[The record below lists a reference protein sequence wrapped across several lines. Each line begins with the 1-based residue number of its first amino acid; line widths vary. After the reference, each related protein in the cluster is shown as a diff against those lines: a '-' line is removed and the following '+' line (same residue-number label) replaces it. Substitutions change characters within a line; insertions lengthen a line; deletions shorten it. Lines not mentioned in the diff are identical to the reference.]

1 MRKTVVVILLF
12 HVATAAWAQEANPG
26 RPSDDP
32 YYHDWKTEL
41 HESGIQDNSFLIEES
56 YNQDYGVVQH
66 INNFQRLWQSKTWV
80 YSFTQEWPVDPAP
93 KNQLSYTLVAA
104 HSGDFPASGVGAGD
118 IALNYRYQL
127 AGNGDTR
134 IAVAPR
140 VSVLLPSGDSKFGRG
155 AGGAGIQTNWAMS
168 VVLNKQFTTHFNVGA
183 TITPHAKDEL
193 GNSAATYAYNLG
205 HSLVWTMHPRFN
217 AFVETVFNRGE
228 SVIGPRQTQ
237 WDSQVFVNPGIRW
250 AYNFSSGL
258 QIVPGISAPLGV
270 GPSSGEKGIFFYLSF
285 EHPYRK
291 IPRKNK

>member
-1 MRKTVVVILLF
+1 LGKTLAVILLF

-26 RPSDDP
+26 CPSDDP
-32 YYHDWKTEL
+32 YHHDWKTEL
-41 HESGIQDNSFLIEES
+41 FESGIQDNSFLIEES

-66 INNFQRLWQSKTWV
+66 INNFQRLWQSKSWA

-93 KNQLSYTLVAA
+93 KNQLSYTVIAT
-104 HSGDFPASGVGAGD
+104 HSGDFPGSGAGAGD

-127 AGNGDTR
+127 VGNGDTR

-140 VSVLLPSGDSKFGRG
+140 VSLLVPSGDSRFGRG
-155 AGGAGIQTNWAMS
+155 AGGVGVQTNWAMS
-168 VVLNKQFTTHFNVGA
+168 VVLNKQFTTHLNAGA
-183 TITPHAKDEL
+183 TITPRAQDEL
-193 GNSAATYAYNLG
+193 GNSAAAYAYNLG

-228 SVIGPRQTQ
+228 SVIGPRQTL
-237 WDSQVFVNPGIRW
+237 WDSQVLVNPGIRW

-258 QIVPGISAPLGV
+258 QIVPGISVPVGV
-270 GPSSGEKGIFFYLSF
+270 GPSSGEKGVFFYLSF

>member
-1 MRKTVVVILLF
+1 
-12 HVATAAWAQEANPG
+12 
-26 RPSDDP
+26 
-32 YYHDWKTEL
+32 
-41 HESGIQDNSFLIEES
+41 
-56 YNQDYGVVQH
+56 
-66 INNFQRLWQSKTWV
+66 
-80 YSFTQEWPVDPAP
+80 
-93 KNQLSYTLVAA
+93 
-104 HSGDFPASGVGAGD
+104 
-118 IALNYRYQL
+118 
-127 AGNGDTR
+127 
-134 IAVAPR
+134 
-140 VSVLLPSGDSKFGRG
+140 
-155 AGGAGIQTNWAMS
+155 MS
-168 VVLNKQFTTHFNVGA
+168 VVLNKQFTTHFNAGA
-183 TITPHAKDEL
+183 TITPHAQDEL

-291 IPRKNK
+291 IPGKNK